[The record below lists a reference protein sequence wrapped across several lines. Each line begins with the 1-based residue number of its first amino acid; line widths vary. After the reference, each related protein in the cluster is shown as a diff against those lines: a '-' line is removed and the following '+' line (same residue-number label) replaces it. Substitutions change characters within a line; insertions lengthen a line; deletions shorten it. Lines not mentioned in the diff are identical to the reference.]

1 MSLVTLRASNGRLSR
16 LRIALA
22 LAILAALAAAL
33 IAFDRLSQLH
43 DETGE
48 WTYSPAAASPKI
60 VFGDRDYDRGRRQ
73 ALPAGWVEVDRTP
86 GGGIVYSSPDRPG
99 TPVLL
104 FVRDGDDV
112 TWAYGLIG
120 GP

>member
-1 MSLVTLRASNGRLSR
+1 MVTLRAGSGRLSG
-16 LRIALA
+16 LRILLA
-22 LAILAALAAAL
+22 VVVVSL
-33 IAFDRLSQLH
+33 IGAFLLLLSRLSQLH

-48 WTYSPAAASPKI
+48 WSFAPSAASPKI
-60 VFGDRDYDRGRRQ
+60 VFGDRDYDRGTRQ
-73 ALPAGWVEVDRTP
+73 AIPDGWVEVDRTP
-86 GGGIVYSSPDRPG
+86 GGGIVYASSAEKG

-104 FVRDGDDV
+104 FVRDGDV